1 MGSRSHH
8 ENQGNAADQL
18 WCKPDH
24 TSQVTV
30 KESPDT
36 GMSSTSIKAKRK
48 CSLERH
54 LCLENTSNAF
64 KFCDTITVMAQMSKR
79 LEGLA
84 DTVSNKKLP
93 EISLEGGPVW
103 FINDMGH
110 P

>member
-54 LCLENTSNAF
+54 LCLENTANAH
-64 KFCDTITVMAQMSKR
+64 KFCDITAVVARMNDRQER
-79 LEGLA
+79 LDEPDGREKMPRICVGVPPA
-84 DTVSNKKLP
+84 C
-93 EISLEGGPVW
+93 E
-103 FINDMGH
+103 
-110 P
+110 